1 MARVTLSSSISVPFT
16 VAATPPVRP
25 VSEVSSSGMASSSL
39 LVHPTTPATQ
49 QTESA
54 VAIANLKMRLV
65 FISDTYRCRFGSN
78 IRIFYTH
85 TRACTDYSYSRSL
98 PFGVSNIIMVNSF
111 RYASI
116 YKAGNQLKQEN
127 IRNVAIIAHVD
138 HGKTTLVDRLL
149 WASHVFRDNQQVEER
164 VLDSNDQERERGITI
179 LSKNIAIKYKGVKI
193 NVIDTPGHADF
204 GGEVERV
211 LNMADGALLIVDAYE
226 GPKPQT
232 RFVLSHALQRGLR
245 IVVVVNKIDRPN
257 ANPEEAVD
265 KVFDL
270 MVELGATDEQLDFP
284 VVYASAV
291 NGYARFDPDDGNMDM
306 VPLLDTILEAIPSP
320 DVDVDG
326 PVALQ
331 ICTVDHSSYEGRI
344 GVGRLNSGK
353 LHEKENVL
361 VVKPDGAQN
370 NAQIRKL
377 YTFENLGKIEE
388 SEASAGDIVAV
399 IGIEDADIGDILTDP
414 ENPVE
419 MDPISVEEPT
429 MAVVFEASTSPLVG
443 REGDIVGARQLK
455 ERLMREKES
464 NISMRIN
471 ELEDKSG
478 IEVAGRGVLHLSV
491 LMETM
496 RREGFE
502 FQVGRPRVVYKTS
515 DAGEKL
521 EPIEEATVDVPNEY
535 SGKAI
540 EVMGT
545 AGGIMD
551 DMASD
556 ETMTHLTFRIP
567 TRGTMGLKTRLLNA
581 THGEAML
588 FHHFKEYGPFSGE
601 MAGRKNGGMIAMSTG
616 KAVAYAL
623 DTLQE
628 RGRLFVGPGDECY
641 EGMIV
646 GESAK
651 EGDMVVN
658 VEKSKNLGNQRSSGA
673 DKAIQLTPPI
683 TFTLE
688 EALEYIQDD
697 ELVEITPES
706 IRLRK
711 RLLSAT
717 DRKKA
722 SKK

>member
-1 MARVTLSSSISVPFT
+1 M
-16 VAATPPVRP
+16 
-25 VSEVSSSGMASSSL
+25 
-39 LVHPTTPATQ
+39 
-49 QTESA
+49 
-54 VAIANLKMRLV
+54 
-65 FISDTYRCRFGSN
+65 
-78 IRIFYTH
+78 
-85 TRACTDYSYSRSL
+85 
-98 PFGVSNIIMVNSF
+98 
-111 RYASI
+111 
-116 YKAGNQLKQEN
+116 KQEN

-149 WASHVFRDNQQVEER
+149 WASHVFRENQQVEER

-179 LSKNIAIKYKGVKI
+179 LSKNISITYKDVKI

-232 RFVLSHALQRGLR
+232 RFVLSHALERGLR
-245 IVVVVNKIDRPN
+245 IVVVMNKIDRPN
-257 ANPEEAVD
+257 ADPEGAVD

-270 MVELGATDEQLDFP
+270 MVELGASDEQLDFP

-291 NGYARFDPDDGNMDM
+291 NGYARLDPDDGNMDM
-306 VPLLDTILEAIPSP
+306 VPLLDTILDEIPAP
-320 DVDVDG
+320 DVDIDG

-344 GVGRLNSGK
+344 GVGRLSSGT
-353 LHEKENVL
+353 LHEKEQVL
-361 VVKPDGAQN
+361 VVKPDGAERR
-370 NAQIRKL
+370 AQIRKV
-377 YTFENLGKIEE
+377 YTFENLGKAEVT
-388 SEASAGDIVAV
+388 AADAGDIVAV
-399 IGIEDADIGDILTDP
+399 IGIEDADIGDIITDP
-414 ENPVE
+414 ESPVTE
-419 MDPISVEEPT
+419 MAPIAVEEPT

-443 REGDIVGARQLK
+443 REGEIVGGRQLK

-502 FQVGRPRVVYKTS
+502 FQVGRPRVVYKTAE
-515 DAGEKL
+515 DGTKL

-535 SGKAI
+535 AGKAI

-545 AGGIMD
+545 AGGIMEH
-551 DMASD
+551 MASD
-556 ETMTHLTFRIP
+556 ETMTHLSFSIP
-567 TRGTMGLKTRLLNA
+567 SRGTMGLKTRILNA

-588 FHHFKEYGPFSGE
+588 FHHFKEYGPYTGE

-628 RGRLFVGPGDECY
+628 RGRLFVAPGDDCY

-658 VEKSKNLGNQRSSGA
+658 VEKTKNLGNQRSSSA

-688 EALEYIQDD
+688 EALEYIEDD
-697 ELVEITPES
+697 ELVEVTPQS
-706 IRLRK
+706 VRLRK

-722 SKK
+722 KKN

>member
-1 MARVTLSSSISVPFT
+1 M
-16 VAATPPVRP
+16 
-25 VSEVSSSGMASSSL
+25 
-39 LVHPTTPATQ
+39 
-49 QTESA
+49 
-54 VAIANLKMRLV
+54 
-65 FISDTYRCRFGSN
+65 
-78 IRIFYTH
+78 
-85 TRACTDYSYSRSL
+85 
-98 PFGVSNIIMVNSF
+98 
-111 RYASI
+111 
-116 YKAGNQLKQEN
+116 KQEN

-138 HGKTTLVDRLL
+138 HGKTTMVDRLL
-149 WASHVFRDNQQVEER
+149 WSSHVFRENQEVAER

-179 LSKNIAIKYKGVKI
+179 LSKNISIHYKDTKI

-232 RFVLSHALQRGLR
+232 RFVLSHALERGLR

-257 ANPEEAVD
+257 ANPDAAVD

-270 MVELGATDEQLDFP
+270 MVELGASDEQLDFP

-291 NGYARFDPDDGNMDM
+291 NGYARYDVNDGNMDM
-306 VPLLDTILEAIPSP
+306 VPLLDTILKEIPCP

-326 PVALQ
+326 SVALQ
-331 ICTVDHSSYEGRI
+331 VCTVDHSSYEGRI
-344 GVGRLNSGK
+344 GIGRLQSGTI
-353 LHEKENVL
+353 HEKEQVL
-361 VVKPDGAQN
+361 VIQPDGN
-370 NAQIRKL
+370 RYNAQIRKV
-377 YTFENLGKIEE
+377 YTFENLGKAEVPA
-388 SEASAGDIVAV
+388 ASAGDIVAV
-399 IGIEDADIGDILTDP
+399 IGVEQTDIGDVITDP

-419 MDPISVEEPT
+419 MEPLAVEEPT

-464 NISMRIN
+464 NISMRI
-471 ELEDKSG
+471 EETEDKSG
-478 IEVAGRGVLHLSV
+478 VRVAGRGVLHLSV

-502 FQVGRPRVVYKTS
+502 FQVGRPQVVYKE
-515 DAGEKL
+515 DEAGNKL
-521 EPIEEATVDVPNEY
+521 EPIEEATIDVPNDY

-545 AGGIMD
+545 AGGIME
-551 DMASD
+551 DMVSD
-556 ETMTHLTFRIP
+556 ETMTHLTFAIP
-567 TRGTMGLKTRLLNA
+567 SRGTMGLKTKILNA
-581 THGEAML
+581 SHGEAVL
-588 FHHFKEYGPFSGE
+588 FHHFREYGPYSGE
-601 MAGRKNGGMIAMSTG
+601 MIGRKNGCMIAMATEKS
-616 KAVAYAL
+616 VAYAL

-628 RGRLFVGPGDECY
+628 RGKLFVGPGEDCY

-658 VEKSKNLGNQRSSGA
+658 VAKAKQLGNQRSSGA
-673 DKAIQLTPPI
+673 DKAISLTPPI

-688 EALEYIQDD
+688 EALEYIEDD
-697 ELVEITPES
+697 ELVEVTPQS

-711 RLLSAT
+711 RTLSAT
-717 DRKKA
+717 QRRKEAKN
-722 SKK
+722 K

>member
-1 MARVTLSSSISVPFT
+1 M
-16 VAATPPVRP
+16 
-25 VSEVSSSGMASSSL
+25 
-39 LVHPTTPATQ
+39 
-49 QTESA
+49 
-54 VAIANLKMRLV
+54 
-65 FISDTYRCRFGSN
+65 
-78 IRIFYTH
+78 
-85 TRACTDYSYSRSL
+85 
-98 PFGVSNIIMVNSF
+98 
-111 RYASI
+111 
-116 YKAGNQLKQEN
+116 KQEN

-149 WASHVFRDNQQVEER
+149 WASHVFRENQQVEER

-179 LSKNIAIKYKGVKI
+179 LSKNISITYKGVKV

-232 RFVLSHALQRGLR
+232 RFVLSHALECGLR

-257 ANPEEAVD
+257 ADPEGAVD

-270 MVELGATDEQLDFP
+270 MVELGASDEQLDFP

-291 NGYARFDPDDGNMDM
+291 NGYARLDPDDGNMDM
-306 VPLLDTILEAIPSP
+306 VPLLDTILDEIPAP
-320 DVDVDG
+320 DVDIDG

-344 GVGRLNSGK
+344 GVGRLSSGT
-353 LHEKENVL
+353 LHEKEQVL
-361 VVKPDGAQN
+361 VVKPDGAERR
-370 NAQIRKL
+370 AQIRKV
-377 YTFENLGKIEE
+377 YTFENLGKAEVT
-388 SEASAGDIVAV
+388 AADAGDIVAV
-399 IGIEDADIGDILTDP
+399 IGIEDADIGDIITDP
-414 ENPVE
+414 ESPVTE
-419 MDPISVEEPT
+419 MAPIAVEEPT

-443 REGDIVGARQLK
+443 REGEIVGGRQLK

-502 FQVGRPRVVYKTS
+502 FQVGRPRVVYKTAE
-515 DAGEKL
+515 DGTKI

-535 SGKAI
+535 AGKAI

-545 AGGIMD
+545 AGGIMEH
-551 DMASD
+551 MASD
-556 ETMTHLTFRIP
+556 ETMTHLSFSIP
-567 TRGTMGLKTRLLNA
+567 SRGTMGLKTRILNA

-588 FHHFKEYGPFSGE
+588 FHHFKEYGPYTGE

-628 RGRLFVGPGDECY
+628 RGRLFVAPGDDCY

-658 VEKSKNLGNQRSSGA
+658 VEKTKNLGNQRSSSA

-688 EALEYIQDD
+688 EALEYIEDD
-697 ELVEITPES
+697 ELVEVTPQS
-706 IRLRK
+706 VRLRK

-722 SKK
+722 KKN

>member
-1 MARVTLSSSISVPFT
+1 M
-16 VAATPPVRP
+16 
-25 VSEVSSSGMASSSL
+25 
-39 LVHPTTPATQ
+39 
-49 QTESA
+49 
-54 VAIANLKMRLV
+54 
-65 FISDTYRCRFGSN
+65 
-78 IRIFYTH
+78 
-85 TRACTDYSYSRSL
+85 
-98 PFGVSNIIMVNSF
+98 
-111 RYASI
+111 
-116 YKAGNQLKQEN
+116 KQEN

-149 WASHVFRDNQQVEER
+149 WASHVFRENQQVEER

-179 LSKNIAIKYKGVKI
+179 LSKNISITYKGVKV

-232 RFVLSHALQRGLR
+232 RFVLSHALECGLR

-257 ANPEEAVD
+257 ADPEGAVD

-270 MVELGATDEQLDFP
+270 MVELGASDEQLDFP

-291 NGYARFDPDDGNMDM
+291 NGYARLDPDDGNMDM
-306 VPLLDTILEAIPSP
+306 VPLLDTILDEIPAP
-320 DVDVDG
+320 DVDIDG

-344 GVGRLNSGK
+344 GVGRLSSGT
-353 LHEKENVL
+353 LHEKEQVL
-361 VVKPDGAQN
+361 VVKPDGAERR
-370 NAQIRKL
+370 AQIRKV
-377 YTFENLGKIEE
+377 YTFENLGKAEVT
-388 SEASAGDIVAV
+388 AADAGDIVAV
-399 IGIEDADIGDILTDP
+399 IGIEDADIGDIITDP
-414 ENPVE
+414 ESPVTE
-419 MDPISVEEPT
+419 MAPIAVEEPT

-443 REGDIVGARQLK
+443 REGEIVGGRQLK

-502 FQVGRPRVVYKTS
+502 FQVGRPRVVYKTAE
-515 DAGEKL
+515 DGTKL

-535 SGKAI
+535 AGKAI

-545 AGGIMD
+545 AGGIMEH
-551 DMASD
+551 MASD
-556 ETMTHLTFRIP
+556 ETMTHLSFSIP
-567 TRGTMGLKTRLLNA
+567 SRGTMGLKTRILNA

-588 FHHFKEYGPFSGE
+588 FHHFKEYGPYTGE

-628 RGRLFVGPGDECY
+628 RGRLFVAPGDDCY

-651 EGDMVVN
+651 DGDMVVN
-658 VEKSKNLGNQRSSGA
+658 VEKTKNLGNQRSSSA

-688 EALEYIQDD
+688 EALEYIEDD
-697 ELVEITPES
+697 ELVEVTPQS
-706 IRLRK
+706 VRLRK

-722 SKK
+722 KKN

>member
-1 MARVTLSSSISVPFT
+1 M
-16 VAATPPVRP
+16 
-25 VSEVSSSGMASSSL
+25 
-39 LVHPTTPATQ
+39 
-49 QTESA
+49 
-54 VAIANLKMRLV
+54 
-65 FISDTYRCRFGSN
+65 
-78 IRIFYTH
+78 
-85 TRACTDYSYSRSL
+85 
-98 PFGVSNIIMVNSF
+98 
-111 RYASI
+111 
-116 YKAGNQLKQEN
+116 KQEN

-149 WASHVFRDNQQVEER
+149 WASHVFRENQQVEER

-179 LSKNIAIKYKGVKI
+179 LSKNISITYKGVKI

-232 RFVLSHALQRGLR
+232 RFVLSHALERGLR

-257 ANPEEAVD
+257 ADPEGAVD

-270 MVELGATDEQLDFP
+270 MVELGASDEQLDFP

-291 NGYARFDPDDGNMDM
+291 NGYARREPDDGNMDM
-306 VPLLDTILEAIPSP
+306 VPLLDTILDEIPAP
-320 DVDVDG
+320 DVDIDG

-344 GVGRLNSGK
+344 GVGRLSSGT
-353 LHEKENVL
+353 LHEKEQVL
-361 VVKPDGAQN
+361 VVKPDGAERR
-370 NAQIRKL
+370 AQIRKV
-377 YTFENLGKIEE
+377 YTFENLGKVEV
-388 SEASAGDIVAV
+388 AAADAGDIVAV
-399 IGIEDADIGDILTDP
+399 IGIEDADIGDIITDP
-414 ENPVE
+414 ENPVRE
-419 MDPISVEEPT
+419 MAPIAVEEPT

-443 REGDIVGARQLK
+443 REGEIVGGRQLK

-502 FQVGRPRVVYKTS
+502 FQVGRPRVVYKTAE
-515 DAGEKL
+515 DGTKL

-535 SGKAI
+535 AGKAI

-545 AGGIMD
+545 AGGIMEH
-551 DMASD
+551 MASD
-556 ETMTHLTFRIP
+556 ETMTHLSFSIP
-567 TRGTMGLKTRLLNA
+567 SRGTMGLKTRILNA

-588 FHHFKEYGPFSGE
+588 FHHFKEYGPYTGE

-628 RGRLFVGPGDECY
+628 RGRLFVAPGDDCY

-658 VEKSKNLGNQRSSGA
+658 VEKTKNLGNQRSSSA

-688 EALEYIQDD
+688 EALEYIEDD
-697 ELVEITPES
+697 ELVEVTPQS
-706 IRLRK
+706 VRLRK

-722 SKK
+722 KKN

>member
-1 MARVTLSSSISVPFT
+1 MV
-16 VAATPPVRP
+16 
-25 VSEVSSSGMASSSL
+25 L
-39 LVHPTTPATQ
+39 LDK
-49 QTESA
+49 
-54 VAIANLKMRLV
+54 L
-65 FISDTYRCRFGSN
+65 
-78 IRIFYTH
+78 
-85 TRACTDYSYSRSL
+85 
-98 PFGVSNIIMVNSF
+98 
-111 RYASI
+111 
-116 YKAGNQLKQEN
+116 
-127 IRNVAIIAHVD
+127 RNVAIIAHVD

-149 WASHVFRDNQQVEER
+149 WASHVFRENQQVEER

-179 LSKNIAIKYKGVKI
+179 LSKNISITYKDVKI

-232 RFVLSHALQRGLR
+232 RFVLSHALERGLR

-257 ANPEEAVD
+257 ADPEGAVD

-270 MVELGATDEQLDFP
+270 MVELGASDEQLDFP

-291 NGYARFDPDDGNMDM
+291 NGYARLDPDDGNMDM
-306 VPLLDTILEAIPSP
+306 VPLLDTILDEIPAP
-320 DVDVDG
+320 DVDIDG

-344 GVGRLNSGK
+344 GVGRLSSGT
-353 LHEKENVL
+353 LHEKEQVL
-361 VVKPDGAQN
+361 VVKPDGAERR
-370 NAQIRKL
+370 AQIRKV
-377 YTFENLGKIEE
+377 YTFENLGKAEVT
-388 SEASAGDIVAV
+388 AADAGDIVAV
-399 IGIEDADIGDILTDP
+399 IGIEDADIGDIITDP
-414 ENPVE
+414 ESPVTE
-419 MDPISVEEPT
+419 MAPIAVEEPT

-443 REGDIVGARQLK
+443 REGEIVGGRQLK

-502 FQVGRPRVVYKTS
+502 FQVGRPRVVYKTAE
-515 DAGEKL
+515 DGTKL

-535 SGKAI
+535 AGKAI

-545 AGGIMD
+545 AGGIMEH
-551 DMASD
+551 MASD
-556 ETMTHLTFRIP
+556 ETMTHLSFSIP
-567 TRGTMGLKTRLLNA
+567 SRGTMGLKTRILNA

-588 FHHFKEYGPFSGE
+588 FHHFKEYGPYTGE

-628 RGRLFVGPGDECY
+628 RGRLFVAPGDDCY

-658 VEKSKNLGNQRSSGA
+658 VEKTKNLGNQRSSSA

-688 EALEYIQDD
+688 EALEYIEDD
-697 ELVEITPES
+697 ELVEVTPQS
-706 IRLRK
+706 VRLRK

-722 SKK
+722 KKN